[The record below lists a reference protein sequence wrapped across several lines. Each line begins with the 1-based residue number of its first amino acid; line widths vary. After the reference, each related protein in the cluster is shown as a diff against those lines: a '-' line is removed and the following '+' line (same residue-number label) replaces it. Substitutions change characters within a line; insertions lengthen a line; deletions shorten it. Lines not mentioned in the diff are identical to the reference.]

1 MKGLRVLF
9 SLFVIGT
16 IIFLLSNNNELKA
29 ASQITGETYSDYYEN
44 SDLVYDMSDLSNITP
59 YLYNNE
65 EVLIDDYND
74 KLFKSNLK
82 ISAAATRATA
92 YGDDPIVNII
102 PKELFTKEV
111 NITICSGEEYV
122 YAIETKYVDYSRS
135 PYYESHVMVIDIDNN
150 IKNNSFDIES
160 NLIKVSITKLFE
172 YNYLTLLKEYDY
184 GNPEGLRDT
193 VNFNSFIKV
202 EKFDDDYIVVPKPT
216 DSSMMNFYSLN
227 EWTLNNI
234 NVIGSLKNINALNVY
249 DEDYCLSDD
258 KGLFFIG
265 SGVEYNCH
273 SIVFDEAIDFKQALL
288 SMTDYLSYIPGL
300 SELKLVGTA
309 VSAINLGNS
318 LVGTFK
324 NLASTSS
331 SIIENTYTSNASF
344 ASPDHY
350 YYSTTQGQI
359 KNYSELIKSESA
371 HIYTIPLTK
380 NSDYAEIDFHYSYTN
395 EVATMFSQLVSF
407 DFTIGKDVYSV
418 VSGKESAIGVKN
430 VDIDTTDYISNE
442 YNCIGGKTV
451 YNITPQYSQNYSINC
466 GENDVIIYDVNQN
479 IVSTSKNCYLEKN
492 KTYSIYVINNSDE
505 SIIYDFFMSG
515 YDISKR
521 PWLDSLESAQYTF
534 ISNINGVRCITSNYD
549 LEGMDLMFFNEGN
562 VYQIII
568 TNNTNTTGQIEL
580 NLNEIPDAIIDSEGQ
595 ISNDSKSKYVR
606 FNEDE
611 GMYYIHYVANSC
623 TYYGINNWKV
633 VDFNLKVLNHKAG
646 KEFYLIKD
654 SVVSIE
660 KMEYNILASFDNTT
674 YETSDVIYTTK
685 VQNKFFFFGK
695 NETDYVYDIDVCT
708 YKPIH
713 SIDFNEYVNGY
724 LLFDEGNYDKYKA
737 TISLNVYKNNEWI
750 GNFSFSMYFYYLP
763 STLRIDSSFNYRF
776 DTQSVKFNVD
786 LYFNDAFNYI
796 NYKLYCDGK
805 EINNNSSL
813 SLTFDVPFNNIILN
827 INKEYIL
834 EFDEQFNINMLDWA
848 YNSDYIKVENNKIII
863 SIKMFEEITQN
874 GIKYYGIS
882 KEYQLYYALS
892 YSQYGSFSY
901 SDYVNDDIEIYG
913 DINDLRLMLLND
925 ITCTSEFK
933 ISNKVIF
940 DGVLCGNGHT
950 ISNLN
955 VCIDYSSHAKGIFAQ
970 NYGYIHDVDFINCTL
985 KIGAVKRWNTTAG
998 LITANNYGIIDVT
1011 ISGTCLYIYNGDNM
1025 SKTLSSTTLYF

>member
-1 MKGLRVLF
+1 MRELKIFLF
-9 SLFVIGT
+9 T
-16 IIFLLSNNNELKA
+16 IIVGGLGLLFLNNNKVN
-29 ASQITGETYSDYYEN
+29 ASENLSQESYSYYYEN
-44 SDLVYDMSDLSNITP
+44 SDLVYEMSDLSNITP

-135 PYYESHVMVIDIDNN
+135 PYYESHVIVIDIDNN

-172 YNYLTLLKEYDY
+172 YKYLTLLKEYDY

-202 EKFDDDYIVVPKPT
+202 ENFDDDYIVVPKPT
-216 DSSMMNFYSLN
+216 DGSMMNFYSPN

-258 KGLFFIG
+258 KGFFFIG

-273 SIVFDEAIDFKQALL
+273 SIVFDETADFKQALL
-288 SMTDYLSYIPGL
+288 SMTDYISYIPGL
-300 SELKLVGTA
+300 SEVKLISTA
-309 VSAINLGNS
+309 LSAINLGNS

-380 NSDYAEIDFHYSYTN
+380 NSDYAEIDFHYSYTD
-395 EVATMFSQLVSF
+395 EVATMFTQLVSF

-442 YNCIGGKTV
+442 YNCIGGKTA
-451 YNITPQYSQNYSINC
+451 YNITPQYSQNYNINC
-466 GENDVIIYDVNQN
+466 GENDIIIYDVDQN

-515 YDISKR
+515 YDISESAE
-521 PWLDSLESAQYTF
+521 LNSLESAQYTF
-534 ISNINGVRCITSNYD
+534 ISDINGVRCITSNYD
-549 LEGMDLMFFNEGN
+549 IEDMDLMYFNEGN

-568 TNNTNTTGQIEL
+568 TNNTNTSGIAYLNIE
-580 NLNEIPDAIIDSEGQ
+580 EIPDATFDSDGC
-595 ISNDSKSKYVR
+595 ISNDSKYVR
-606 FNEDE
+606 FNEAE

-633 VDFNLKVLNHKAG
+633 VEFNLKVLNHKTG

-660 KMEYNILASFDNTT
+660 KLDYNILASFDKST
-674 YETSDVIYTTK
+674 YKTSDVIYTTK
-685 VQNKFFFFGK
+685 AQNEFSFFDK
-695 NETDYVYDIDVCT
+695 DETDYVYDIEACT
-708 YKPIH
+708 YKPID
-713 SIDFNEYVNGY
+713 SIEFNEYKDGCLV
-724 LLFDEGNYDKYKA
+724 FMEGKYGKYKA
-737 TISLNVYKNNEWI
+737 TISLDVYKNNEKI
-750 GNFSFSMYFYYLP
+750 GSLSFNMYFYYLP
-763 STLRIDSSFNYRF
+763 PTLLVDSTLNYE
-776 DTQSVKFNVD
+776 
-786 LYFNDAFNYI
+786 FNDDNITLTIKLKFKEAYNYI
-796 NYKLYCDGK
+796 GFKLKDDGK
-805 EINNNSSL
+805 TIADNNDCNLSFKLPYGEYISTISKSYAIEYFEPIDVHVFSLMCSSEY
-813 SLTFDVPFNNIILN
+813 LN
-827 INKEYIL
+827 IDYDKIC
-834 EFDEQFNINMLDWA
+834 IN
-848 YNSDYIKVENNKIII
+848 
-863 SIKMFEEITQN
+863 IKMYEEIMQN

-882 KEYQLYYALS
+882 NEYQLYYALS

-925 ITCTSEFK
+925 ITCTTEFK
-933 ISNKVIF
+933 ISDLVIF
-940 DGVLCGNGHT
+940 DGVLYGNGHT

-955 VCIDYSSHAKGIFAQ
+955 VCIDYSSQAKGIFAQ
-970 NYGYIHDVDFINCTL
+970 NYGYIHDVNFINCTL

-1025 SKTLSSTTLYF
+1025 SKNLSSTTLYF

>member
-1 MKGLRVLF
+1 
-9 SLFVIGT
+9 
-16 IIFLLSNNNELKA
+16 
-29 ASQITGETYSDYYEN
+29 
-44 SDLVYDMSDLSNITP
+44 MSDLSNITP

-172 YNYLTLLKEYDY
+172 YKYLTLLKEYDY

-202 EKFDDDYIVVPKPT
+202 ENFDDDYIVVPKPT
-216 DSSMMNFYSLN
+216 DGSMMNFYSPN

-258 KGLFFIG
+258 KGFFFIG

-273 SIVFDEAIDFKQALL
+273 SIVFDEAADFKQALL
-288 SMTDYLSYIPGL
+288 SMTDYISYIPGF

-359 KNYSELIKSESA
+359 NNYSELIKSESA
-371 HIYTIPLTK
+371 HVYTIPLTK
-380 NSDYAEIDFHYSYTN
+380 NLDYAEIDFHYSYTD

-442 YNCIGGKTV
+442 YNCIGGKTT
-451 YNITPQYSQNYSINC
+451 YIITPQYSQNYSINC
-466 GENDVIIYDVNQN
+466 GENDVIIYDVDQN
-479 IVSTSKNCYLEKN
+479 IISTSKNCYLEKN

-505 SIIYDFFMSG
+505 RIIYDFFMSG
-515 YDISKR
+515 YDISESAQ
-521 PWLDSLESAQYTF
+521 LDSLESAQYTF
-534 ISNINGVRCITSNYD
+534 ISDINGVRCITSNYD
-549 LEGMDLMFFNEGN
+549 IEDMDLMYFNEGN

-568 TNNTNTTGQIEL
+568 TNNTNTSGIAYLNIE
-580 NLNEIPDAIIDSEGQ
+580 EIPDATFDSAGH
-595 ISNDSKSKYVR
+595 ISNDCKYVR
-606 FNEDE
+606 FNEAE
-611 GMYYIHYVANSC
+611 GMYYIHYSTDTYLIYSFNNSTFNISNSKVLNYNNDRYIYLIRNLVQSIEKLDTNIVVSFGKYEYDPSDTIYTVYEQNKMLFYDKYRSNYVYQVESC
-623 TYYGINNWKV
+623 TYRPNDDKNFIEYNSSSLLFREGAYKDYTVTIVLTWIIEKTNIKCIKFDMDVVYLPKELIVDTVISGYSQNNVLRTNFEVRLNGAYKYFD
-633 VDFNLKVLNHKAG
+633 VDIYKYNK
-646 KEFYLIKD
+646 LIKEKRFSD
-654 SVVSIE
+654 NIDIRFNNNVAPIE
-660 KMEYNILASFDNTT
+660 YKIIIPLGVKKILKDMEYNPEL
-674 YETSDVIYTTK
+674 
-685 VQNKFFFFGK
+685 
-695 NETDYVYDIDVCT
+695 
-708 YKPIH
+708 
-713 SIDFNEYVNGY
+713 IDF
-724 LLFDEGNYDKYKA
+724 
-737 TISLNVYKNNEWI
+737 
-750 GNFSFSMYFYYLP
+750 
-763 STLRIDSSFNYRF
+763 
-776 DTQSVKFNVD
+776 
-786 LYFNDAFNYI
+786 
-796 NYKLYCDGK
+796 
-805 EINNNSSL
+805 INNKMVVNFQ
-813 SLTFDVPFNNIILN
+813 LT
-827 INKEYIL
+827 
-834 EFDEQFNINMLDWA
+834 
-848 YNSDYIKVENNKIII
+848 
-863 SIKMFEEITQN
+863 EITQN

-882 KEYQLYYALS
+882 NEYQLYYALS

-913 DINDLRLMLLND
+913 DINNLRLMLLND
-925 ITCTSEFK
+925 ITCTGEFR
-933 ISNKVIF
+933 ISNMVIF

-955 VCIDYSSHAKGIFAQ
+955 VYIDYSSHAKGIFAQ

-985 KIGAVKRWNTTAG
+985 SIGDVIRWNTTAA
-998 LITANNYGIIDVT
+998 LIAANNYGFMEDVS
-1011 ISGTCLYIYNGDNM
+1011 ISGICRYKKNGVESNTALSANVIY
-1025 SKTLSSTTLYF
+1025 F